1 MIIKMNNTSKI
12 LFAVV
17 ATVLLTATSAFAATT
32 VDWTLPD
39 SKQTP
44 GATNLVV
51 TQANIATNI
60 CKSGWT
66 NTVRPPVSY
75 TNKLKATQ
83 LAGPYAGLAKVFGTK
98 ASGYEEDHLIS
109 LQLGGSPTDPKNLW
123 PEPYLGNNARKKDV
137 VETKLKRLVCA
148 GTITLKTA
156 QDAISSNWAA
166 AYIKYVTSSDK
177 ADTSSN

>member
-1 MIIKMNNTSKI
+1 
-12 LFAVV
+12 
-17 ATVLLTATSAFAATT
+17 
-32 VDWTLPD
+32 
-39 SKQTP
+39 
-44 GATNLVV
+44 
-51 TQANIATNI
+51 
-60 CKSGWT
+60 
-66 NTVRPPVSY
+66 VSY

-83 LAGPYAGLAKVFGTK
+83 LAGPYASLAKVFGTK

-156 QDAISSNWAA
+156 QDAISTNWVA
-166 AYIKYVTSSDK
+166 AYNKYVTKTDK
-177 ADTSSN
+177 ADSGSN